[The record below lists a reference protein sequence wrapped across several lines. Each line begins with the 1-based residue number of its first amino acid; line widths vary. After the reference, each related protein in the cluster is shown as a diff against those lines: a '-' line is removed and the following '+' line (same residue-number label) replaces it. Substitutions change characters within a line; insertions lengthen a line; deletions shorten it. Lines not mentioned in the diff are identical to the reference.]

1 MSAVIPTATATAVK
15 AARRSATRGSTTIS
29 TDHDPMRIAIAG
41 KGGTGKTT
49 IAGTLARALA
59 RTGREVLAIDAD
71 TNPNLASVLGIPPAS
86 AEAIVSL
93 PRNLMKKETLA
104 DGTTRTVF
112 SADPEELIGEFAIR
126 GPDGVQLM
134 VMGRVGH
141 GGAG

>member
-1 MSAVIPTATATAVK
+1 
-15 AARRSATRGSTTIS
+15 
-29 TDHDPMRIAIAG
+29 MRIAIAG

-59 RTGREVLAIDAD
+59 RTGRDVLAIDAD

-93 PRNLMKKETLA
+93 PRNLMQRQTRE
-104 DGTTRTVF
+104 DGTTTTVF
-112 SADPEELIGEFAIR
+112 SADPEELIAEYAIR
-126 GPDGVQLM
+126 GPDKVQLM

>member
-1 MSAVIPTATATAVK
+1 MSRALPHSHALK
-15 AARRSATRGSTTIS
+15 TR
-29 TDHDPMRIAIAG
+29 MRIAIAG

-49 IAGTLARALA
+49 IAGTLARVLA

-86 AEAIVSL
+86 ADAIVGL
-93 PRNLMKKETLA
+93 PRNLMQRRTHA
-104 DGTTRTVF
+104 DGTTTTVF
-112 SADPEELIGEFAIR
+112 NAEPEALIEEFAVR
-126 GPDGVQLM
+126 GPDQVRLM

>member
-1 MSAVIPTATATAVK
+1 
-15 AARRSATRGSTTIS
+15 
-29 TDHDPMRIAIAG
+29 MRLAIAG

-71 TNPNLASVLGIPPAS
+71 TNPNLASVLGISPSS

-93 PRNLMKKETLA
+93 PRNLMQRQTNA
-104 DGTTRTVF
+104 DGTTKTVF
-112 SADPEELIGEFAIR
+112 SADPEALITEFSVR
-126 GPDGVQLM
+126 GPDQVRLM

>member
-1 MSAVIPTATATAVK
+1 
-15 AARRSATRGSTTIS
+15 
-29 TDHDPMRIAIAG
+29 MRMAIAG

-71 TNPNLASVLGIPPAS
+71 TNPNLASVLGIPAAT

-93 PRNLMKKETLA
+93 PRNLMQRKTNE
-104 DGTTRTVF
+104 DGTTTTVF
-112 SADPEELIGEFAIR
+112 AAEPEQLISEFSVR
-126 GPDGVQLM
+126 GPDQVRLM